1 MHEPLVDPIAAAK
14 LARELFPDETDLAEA
29 ALLTIAW
36 LAKIKIKINGK
47 R

>member
-14 LARELFPDETDLAEA
+14 LARDLFPDETDLAEA

-36 LAKIKIKINGK
+36 LAKIKINGNGK
-47 R
+47 